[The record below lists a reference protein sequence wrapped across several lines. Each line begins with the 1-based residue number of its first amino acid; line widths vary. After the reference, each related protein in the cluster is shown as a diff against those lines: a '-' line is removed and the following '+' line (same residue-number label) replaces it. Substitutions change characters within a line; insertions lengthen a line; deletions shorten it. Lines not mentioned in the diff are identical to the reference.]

1 MNVIKFIENEQECLF
16 FEHNSTGLLKYSRN
30 IYGAEFQIH
39 KLNYIGLEEDQL
51 NIWTKDI
58 NIYI

>member
-1 MNVIKFIENEQECLF
+1 M
-16 FEHNSTGLLKYSRN
+16 FEHNSAELLKYSHN
-30 IYGAEFQIH
+30 IYGAEFQIR
-39 KLNYIGLEEDQL
+39 KLYYIGLEDDQL

>member
-1 MNVIKFIENEQECLF
+1 M
-16 FEHNSTGLLKYSRN
+16 FEHNSAGLLKYSHN

-39 KLNYIGLEEDQL
+39 KLYYIALEEDQL

>member
-1 MNVIKFIENEQECLF
+1 MNWRL
-16 FEHNSTGLLKYSRN
+16 EHNIAGLLKYSRN
-30 IYGAEFQIH
+30 IYGAEFQVH
-39 KLNYIGLEEDQL
+39 KLYYIGLEEDHL